1 MKDSLQGRCK
11 LFIENKDAI
20 QSALRW
26 ENAFLY
32 PLAASIYTSKN
43 QMVDIE
49 KLHFCCE
56 LIKKK
61 TGLFSGFRGIA
72 KLAIA
77 SSLALSDNPEE
88 KLEDMIQIYERLK
101 QEFFSSSYLPAV
113 CVLLSDCRKETE
125 DMIKKTKLIY
135 DLMKKEHPFLTSA
148 EDSPF
153 AALIAISD
161 LSPEDALQEMESC
174 YQILRPY
181 FFFGN
186 SVQSLSHILALS
198 NLSAKEKCDRTLQ
211 FFEQLKSRGCRYGT
225 GYELATLGIL
235 ALFDSPEQLFLDDI
249 CSVETYLSKQRGFGF
264 FGVGS
269 KQRLMYAGI
278 LAMSDEIETLSSGM
292 AIRTAAMNSVI
303 SIVVAEQIALC
314 TATAASIT
322 AAKASQNPS

>member
-1 MKDSLQGRCK
+1 
-11 LFIENKDAI
+11 
-20 QSALRW
+20 
-26 ENAFLY
+26 
-32 PLAASIYTSKN
+32 
-43 QMVDIE
+43 
-49 KLHFCCE
+49 
-56 LIKKK
+56 
-61 TGLFSGFRGIA
+61 
-72 KLAIA
+72 
-77 SSLALSDNPEE
+77 
-88 KLEDMIQIYERLK
+88 
-101 QEFFSSSYLPAV
+101 
-113 CVLLSDCRKETE
+113 
-125 DMIKKTKLIY
+125 MIKKTKLIY

-181 FFFGN
+181 FFFCN

-303 SIVVAEQIALC
+303 SIVVAEQIAPVSYTHL
-314 TATAASIT
+314 TRD
-322 AAKASQNPS
+322 